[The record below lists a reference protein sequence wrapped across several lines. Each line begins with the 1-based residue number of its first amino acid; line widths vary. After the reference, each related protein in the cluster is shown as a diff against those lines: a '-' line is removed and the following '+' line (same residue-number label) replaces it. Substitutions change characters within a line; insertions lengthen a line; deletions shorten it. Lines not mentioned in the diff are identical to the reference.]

1 MNKLV
6 RSVLTVSS
14 SFSATIL
21 YGMDGMHEFYINNGW
36 PNAPF
41 QGGLLG
47 TARLLFVKKSRS
59 AAHREYGDRHPDPKP
74 IHKADLE

>member
-1 MNKLV
+1 M
-6 RSVLTVSS
+6 
-14 SFSATIL
+14 

-59 AAHREYGDRHPDPKP
+59 AAHREYSDRHPDPKP
-74 IHKADLE
+74 IHTQPHDAWSAFTGRVN